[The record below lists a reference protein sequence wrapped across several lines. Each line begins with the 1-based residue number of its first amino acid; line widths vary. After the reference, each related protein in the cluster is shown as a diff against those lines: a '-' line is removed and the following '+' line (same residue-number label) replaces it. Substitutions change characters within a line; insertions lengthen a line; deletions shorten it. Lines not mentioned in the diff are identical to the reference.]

1 MMYAFYGADNC
12 ECKPIV
18 DNITIKNPKEL
29 YDVLQGVWKKE
40 TCAPRMQD
48 RWSIDNKTLG
58 QCSITAFL
66 VQDLFGGEVY
76 GVKLPDGNFH
86 CFNVIGKSLFDLTSE
101 QFQNEVLT
109 YTLDY
114 PQSREN
120 HFKKEEKYQRY
131 LLLKKEVL
139 NRIQK

>member
-1 MMYAFYGADNC
+1 
-12 ECKPIV
+12 
-18 DNITIKNPKEL
+18 
-29 YDVLQGVWKKE
+29 
-40 TCAPRMQD
+40 MQD

-66 VQDLFGGEVY
+66 VQDLFGGSVY

-86 CFNVIGKSLFDLTSE
+86 CFNVIGNSLFDLTSE